1 EEPRSEEVRERR
13 LHVLELAHVR
23 DVAAALYREHE
34 VVRHLVAPAR
44 VARRRLQ
51 GIEAAVQLDA
61 VEALRGVAELQAL
74 RQALRVELPA
84 PARVPPARDADANR
98 HAATIRGSERG
109 SRAVGAS
116 GGRATRGGA
125 GGASAVIRRARHERH
140 PDLVLDLADAA
151 YRLGDRGGER
161 LLGQRFDHAI
171 QRHATLVHDGV
182 DPPGFRR
189 RIALEGLLDV
199 ALDLGIVALHGLD

>member
-1 EEPRSEEVRERR
+1 MAPCEGGRRRAVAGQEVEESLDARRVVAELRRELPQERAELAAQLEEPRSEEVRERR

-34 VVRHLVAPAR
+34 IVRHLVAPAR

-140 PDLVLDLADAA
+140 PDLVL
-151 YRLGDRGGER
+151 
-161 LLGQRFDHAI
+161 
-171 QRHATLVHDGV
+171 
-182 DPPGFRR
+182 
-189 RIALEGLLDV
+189 
-199 ALDLGIVALHGLD
+199 